1 MIRSITLTAAVA
13 QIAAVPTPAKRTG
26 AWIGTLTLPSQAT
39 LRVAVH
45 LRRDG
50 DGPLSGTFDSIDQR
64 IGGIP
69 LAAITITETTFDFT
83 VPTNGGQYRGRWDV
97 LSRRWVGTWS
107 QGKANLPL
115 ALTASERSPMP
126 ALVSGAWA
134 LPSDAEIGD
143 LLDRRLAQRPGEA
156 IVVGMIDETGRRII
170 VRGPARADTL
180 FEIGSITKVFTGL
193 LLADMAVSG
202 EVGLNDAASRYLP
215 AGWTLPSRGRPITLL
230 DLATHRSGLP
240 RQPLNMPFADA
251 GNPYADYG
259 PVLMRD
265 FLSAYTPTSEPG
277 TAFEYSN
284 LGAGLLGRILAERAG
299 RDYETLLRTRILAPL
314 HMRDTWVRL
323 PASEAPRL
331 AAPLDEYLRP
341 TSNWDMGAMA
351 AAGGIRSN
359 VDDLLMFL
367 AANIAP
373 SVTSLGT
380 AMRDARMI
388 RAGGDAA
395 DMSMGI
401 GWMIARTRIG
411 DVVMHDGAT
420 GGYLTMIGFDP
431 VRRRGVV
438 ILSNATVQPGV
449 TDIGLHI
456 LTGSP
461 VAATPPPP
469 SAPIKQ
475 TEIAASAEQ
484 LDKFIGRY
492 QLAPDQVLTVTRPG
506 QHLVIQ
512 LTGQQAVPIYAAGP
526 QDFFAKV
533 VEARFSFHMT
543 GNAADSVTLH
553 QDGQESVA
561 PRITAP

>member
-1 MIRSITLTAAVA
+1 
-13 QIAAVPTPAKRTG
+13 
-26 AWIGTLTLPSQAT
+26 
-39 LRVAVH
+39 
-45 LRRDG
+45 
-50 DGPLSGTFDSIDQR
+50 
-64 IGGIP
+64 
-69 LAAITITETTFDFT
+69 
-83 VPTNGGQYRGRWDV
+83 
-97 LSRRWVGTWS
+97 
-107 QGKANLPL
+107 
-115 ALTASERSPMP
+115 
-126 ALVSGAWA
+126 
-134 LPSDAEIGD
+134 
-143 LLDRRLAQRPGEA
+143 
-156 IVVGMIDETGRRII
+156 
-170 VRGPARADTL
+170 
-180 FEIGSITKVFTGL
+180 
-193 LLADMAVSG
+193 
-202 EVGLNDAASRYLP
+202 
-215 AGWTLPSRGRPITLL
+215 
-230 DLATHRSGLP
+230 
-240 RQPLNMPFADA
+240 
-251 GNPYADYG
+251 
-259 PVLMRD
+259 MRD
-265 FLSAYTPTSEPG
+265 FLSAYIPTSEPG
-277 TAFEYSN
+277 TAFEYLN

-314 HMRDTWVRL
+314 HMRDTWVRI
-323 PASEAPRL
+323 PTSEAPRL

-359 VDDLLMFL
+359 VDDLLTFL
-367 AANIAP
+367 AANMAAG
-373 SVTSLGT
+373 VTSLGT

-411 DVVMHDGAT
+411 DVVMYDGAT

-449 TDIGLHI
+449 TNIGLHI

-561 PRITAP
+561 PRITAS